1 MPHPHPMT
9 FAGQRKPTWGKAESG
24 EAKLSS
30 LISIMEFKFESR
42 ALICQSILMIFLIK
56 FSALAIVWTIGINLL
71 FARYIEVDSTGWSF
85 FLDYILNWI
94 EHRSIFPDWIK
105 LIIYYQA
112 FWIRTWAWNWAVVPL
127 GFTYLAHR
135 PQK

>member
-1 MPHPHPMT
+1 MSHPHPMT
-9 FAGQRKPTWGKAESG
+9 FAGWGKPAWDKVESG

-30 LISIMEFKFESR
+30 PISILKFKFESR
-42 ALICQSILMIFLIK
+42 ALICQSIPMVFFIK
-56 FSALAIVWTIGINLL
+56 FSTLAIVWTIGINLL

-85 FLDYILNWI
+85 FQDYILNWI
-94 EHRSIFPDWIK
+94 ERREVFSQIE
-105 LIIYYQA
+105 L
-112 FWIRTWAWNWAVVPL
+112 NWSLLPSLLNMDVSLNWTVFSL

>member
-1 MPHPHPMT
+1 
-9 FAGQRKPTWGKAESG
+9 
-24 EAKLSS
+24 
-30 LISIMEFKFESR
+30 MEFKFESR

-94 EHRSIFPDWIK
+94 EHREVFSQIELSWS
-105 LIIYYQA
+105 
-112 FWIRTWAWNWAVVPL
+112 
-127 GFTYLAHR
+127 FTTK
-135 PQK
+135 PFE